1 MEMSPWLAVCLPA
14 TPDDERDLRLRT
26 FIRPNG
32 MEATTLIGTRVMD
45 PIGEIPADLLQH
57 NSKDLVCTISQLDRR
72 HLPGQEND
80 AKWTYSRY
88 PGEVNSFRFN
98 LRQHGYQAC

>member
-32 MEATTLIGTRVMD
+32 MEATTLIGTRVME
-45 PIGEIPADLLQH
+45 PIGENSGRPSAAQLERLGVYDLAARQEAFAR
-57 NSKDLVCTISQLDRR
+57 SRKRCEVDL
-72 HLPGQEND
+72 
-80 AKWTYSRY
+80 
-88 PGEVNSFRFN
+88 
-98 LRQHGYQAC
+98 